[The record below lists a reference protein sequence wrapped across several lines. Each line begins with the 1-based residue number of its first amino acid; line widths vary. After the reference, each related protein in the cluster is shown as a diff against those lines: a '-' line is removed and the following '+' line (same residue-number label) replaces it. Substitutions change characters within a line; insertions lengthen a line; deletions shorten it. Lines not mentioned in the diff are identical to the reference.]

1 MMLQETIDVIASP
14 PSPEE
19 LHEQIRALTDVIER
33 AGAQAQSL
41 AEAAGLSNPPVT
53 GLTLF
58 HQYIGVFVV
67 AFLVTLLLTPVM
79 RRLAVANGIVDRP
92 SESRKVHRIPIAY
105 LGGVAVYFGLVA
117 AILFSYTE
125 PYHDLIAFHETSRFD
140 DSLIPR
146 GVPLSILAG
155 MTIITII
162 GLIDDVM
169 GIDPRAKI
177 AGQLIAA
184 AALAYTHVGTK
195 VAAGLLLPI
204 AETLGIPTTLMNG
217 AETLILHVPTLG
229 LMNGPMTVDVVYW
242 TGTAIIAFFVLGGCN
257 ASNLIDGLDGLLT
270 GVTSIAA
277 AGLLVLALALALA
290 DNGTMDA
297 ARIVL
302 CLALLGATLGFLP
315 HNFNPAVI
323 FLGDCGSMLLGFT
336 TVVIILTLGN
346 TGLTHL
352 VIAGLIIYALPIMD
366 TTLAI
371 FRRKI
376 ARRSISA
383 ADDQHLHHMLKRA
396 VGVKGAVFILYA
408 ISGGFAVLGVV
419 LSQGRGRVTYAI
431 VLVLAAFIG
440 VTALKIARRD
450 HIEEEARQGPKRRNN
465 APHPNG
471 APPTN
476 GATIADTTD
485 PRQPTGAPGEP
496 TLRPTFS
503 PGQRPG

>member
-1 MMLQETIDVIASP
+1 MRPQQTIDVVHEP
-14 PSPEE
+14 LSPEQ
-19 LHEQIRALTDVIER
+19 LQEQIRTLNEQVQDLA
-33 AGAQAQSL
+33 ASAASL
-41 AEAAGLSNPPVT
+41 SESAGLSEPQIT
-53 GLTLF
+53 GLSLF
-58 HQYIGVFVV
+58 HEYIGVFIV
-67 AFLVTLLLTPVM
+67 AFLVTLLITPVM

-92 SESRKVHRIPIAY
+92 SETRKVHRIPIAY

-125 PYHDLIAFHETSRFD
+125 PYHNLINFHETNLFD

-204 AETLGIPTTLMNG
+204 AATFGIPTETING
-217 AETLILHVPTLG
+217 AETLLLHIPTLG
-229 LMNGPMTVDVVYW
+229 LLDGPLSVDVIYW
-242 TGTAIIAFFVLGGCN
+242 TGTGIIALFVLGGCN

-270 GVTSIAA
+270 GVTAITA
-277 AGLLVLALALALA
+277 AGLLVLALGLALL

-323 FLGDCGSMLLGFT
+323 FLGDTGSMLLGFT

-352 VIAGLIIYALPIMD
+352 VIAGLIIYAVPIMD

-376 ARRSISA
+376 AGHSISA

-396 VGVKGAVFILYA
+396 VGVKGAVFILYS
-408 ISGGFAVLGVV
+408 ISAGFAVLGIV

-431 VLVLAAFIG
+431 VLLLAAFIG

-450 HIEEEARQGPKRRNN
+450 QIEQQAREGPKRRKGAARSNGVPITQDD
-465 APHPNG
+465 APVDLHPG
-471 APPTN
+471 SP
-476 GATIADTTD
+476 
-485 PRQPTGAPGEP
+485 EP
-496 TLRPTFS
+496 AAREPVEA
-503 PGQRPG
+503 RR